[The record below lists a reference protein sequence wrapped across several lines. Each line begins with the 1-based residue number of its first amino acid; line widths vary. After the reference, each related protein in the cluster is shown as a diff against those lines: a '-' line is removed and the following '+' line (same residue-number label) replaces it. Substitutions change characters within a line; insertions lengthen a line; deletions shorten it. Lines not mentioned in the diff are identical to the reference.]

1 MSGMFGYEMNLSML
15 TPEERR
21 EVREQI
27 QIFQKDELLVREG
40 DLYRLGSSV
49 ENGHYTAW
57 QYVSPD
63 RKKALV
69 NVVVT
74 DPRANGKLIHLR
86 LRGLKEDALYFLDD
100 SEGHRVS
107 GAALMYGGY
116 TLPLM
121 GGDYPAFQ
129 LRLGANG

>member
-1 MSGMFGYEMNLSML
+1 MNLATLS
-15 TPEERR
+15 EADRQ

-27 QIFQKDELLVREG
+27 RTYQKDEPLIREG
-40 DLYRLGSSV
+40 NLYRLGSSV

-63 RKKALV
+63 QKTALV

-74 DPRANGKLIHLR
+74 DPKANGKLIHLR
-86 LRGLKEDALYFLDD
+86 LKGLKENVQYRLEDTKA
-100 SEGHRVS
+100 HTIS

-116 TLPLM
+116 TLPLLS
-121 GGDYPAFQ
+121 GDYPAFQ
-129 LRLGANG
+129 LRLAVMD